1 MSKYIGPIWRK
12 SRALNFPLL
21 GGKEFSRGKK
31 RKTIPGIHG
40 GKRKRYSAYA
50 LQNKEKQK
58 IRFRYGLRENQLYN
72 LFIKVKDKK
81 GEAGDNLLISCESRL
96 DNVVFRSGIV
106 NTLGFARQLVSHG
119 HALVDG
125 KKVTI
130 PSFRL
135 KPGQTISLKKEK
147 MAENKLIKDSLAQ
160 NAKIPSFLDFKRKGT
175 EININF
181 SRYPN
186 SDELEKG
193 IDTSLV
199 VEWYNRKI

>member
-1 MSKYIGPIWRK
+1 M
-12 SRALNFPLL
+12 L

-31 RKTIPGIHG
+31 RKTLPGIHG

-72 LFIKVKDKK
+72 LFIKVKDKQ
-81 GEAGDNLLISCESRL
+81 GDAGDNLLINCESRL
-96 DNVVFRSGIV
+96 DNVVFRSGVV
-106 NTLGFARQLVSHG
+106 NTIGFSRQLVSHG

-160 NAKIPSFLDFKRKGT
+160 NIKIPSFLDFKRKET

-186 SDELEKG
+186 AEELEKG

-199 VEWYNRKI
+199 IE

>member
-31 RKTIPGIHG
+31 RKTLPGIHG

-72 LFIKVKDKK
+72 LFIKVKDKQ
-81 GEAGDNLLISCESRL
+81 GDAGDNLLINCESRL
-96 DNVVFRSGIV
+96 DNVVFRSGVV

-160 NAKIPSFLDFKRKGT
+160 NIKIPSFLDFKRKET

-186 SDELEKG
+186 AEELEKG

-199 VEWYNRKI
+199 IEWYNRKI